1 MAGSRR
7 PPPIGLPLGAGG
19 VFADPRLLAASWE
32 SPLLA
37 LRALLLV
44 LALADAAT
52 GRFVVEKNIIQVTS
66 PD

>member
-1 MAGSRR
+1 
-7 PPPIGLPLGAGG
+7 
-19 VFADPRLLAASWE
+19 
-32 SPLLA
+32 
-37 LRALLLV
+37 V

>member
-1 MAGSRR
+1 
-7 PPPIGLPLGAGG
+7 
-19 VFADPRLLAASWE
+19 
-32 SPLLA
+32 